1 MYIRENLWSF
11 NTRDLMRASSCDH
24 CTMISVARTLGESS
38 VLAKLKPYEDEILE
52 AKRLGED
59 TSLAQKYG
67 ILFED
72 ALIKELLSSAG
83 DDVIKRPAV
92 DGDIQETI
100 ELMRSGTPIIYQ
112 GGLKREFDGTLFSGR
127 PDFIV
132 HRDW

>member
-24 CTMISVARTLGESS
+24 CTMIAVARTLGESG

-83 DDVIKRPAV
+83 EEVVNADDVVSHRYEAFTEMATEEASAA
-92 DGDIQETI
+92 GDKNA
-100 ELMRSGTPIIYQ
+100 L
-112 GGLKREFDGTLFSGR
+112 
-127 PDFIV
+127 V
-132 HRDW
+132 